1 MKKMDASS
9 GRGGRIAIAWR
20 VFAVAMVAGMTAP
33 ATGGI
38 VAPIPAEAQLTGLRQ
53 VKHIWFWDF
62 CTDKPCGGGYCCGWA
77 GF

>member
-1 MKKMDASS
+1 MKKMDATR

-20 VFAVAMVAGMTAP
+20 VFAVAMVVGMTAP

-38 VAPIPAEAQLTGLRQ
+38 VVPTPAEAQLSDLRQ
-53 VKHIWFWDF
+53 VKRVWIFNV
-62 CTDKPCGGGYCCGWA
+62 CTQKPCMGGYCCGWA